1 MKYHEI
7 DAQDQELIEAAT
19 GVIRRNYREG
29 RHSVG
34 AAVRG
39 ASGRIY
45 TGVNVESCGY
55 GPCAEP
61 VAIGAAI
68 SNGERELL
76 SIVAVA
82 GWDEGYH
89 LLSPCGNCRQ
99 LLVDYAPRAM
109 VILERRGSP
118 VKTVAAN
125 LLPVA
130 YSYFDDDYDD

>member
-1 MKYHEI
+1 
-7 DAQDQELIEAAT
+7 
-19 GVIRRNYREG
+19 
-29 RHSVG
+29 
-34 AAVRG
+34 VRG

-82 GWDEGYH
+82 AWDEGH
-89 LLSPCGNCRQ
+89 RLLSPCGNCRQ
-99 LLVDYAPRAM
+99 LLVDYAPQAV
-109 VILERRGSP
+109 VILERRGAS
-118 VKTVAAN
+118 VKTAAAD
-125 LLPVA
+125 LLPAA